1 VTDVW
6 TSATGPTEL
15 DRLVDDALSIARI
28 PAPTFEEEERIAW
41 LERRLAGAAGVRVR
55 DDVGNLLW
63 TWGQGRPRVL
73 LTAHVDTVFD
83 RSVELDF
90 RRERDGLRGPGIGD
104 NAMAVA
110 MAISVVEELLGE
122 GELAPAAVAF
132 TVGEEGPGN
141 LRGAFAACERLQPDA
156 MIALEGHGLDELF
169 LDAVGSVR
177 ASVEIVGPGG
187 HSWADRGRPSAL
199 HALLEIAVGLIA
211 LSGDGLAVNVGLLSG
226 GRAVNAIADR
236 GQMTVEA
243 RSTDHRLL
251 ERFDE
256 RLGALELR
264 PPLAVTV
271 DLIGR
276 RPAGRLRRD
285 APLLQVVREVRDEL
299 ALPNSETAA
308 STDANAGLALG
319 IPAVALGAARGTNMH
334 TTREYIDTSSLAL
347 GRRQLAMVLRRLL
360 APEDGCGGSGG

>member
-1 VTDVW
+1 
-6 TSATGPTEL
+6 
-15 DRLVDDALSIARI
+15 
-28 PAPTFEEEERIAW
+28 
-41 LERRLAGAAGVRVR
+41 
-55 DDVGNLLW
+55 
-63 TWGQGRPRVL
+63 
-73 LTAHVDTVFD
+73 
-83 RSVELDF
+83 
-90 RRERDGLRGPGIGD
+90 
-104 NAMAVA
+104 
-110 MAISVVEELLGE
+110 
-122 GELAPAAVAF
+122 
-132 TVGEEGPGN
+132 
-141 LRGAFAACERLQPDA
+141 
-156 MIALEGHGLDELF
+156 
-169 LDAVGSVR
+169 
-177 ASVEIVGPGG
+177 
-187 HSWADRGRPSAL
+187 WADRGRPSAL

-211 LSGDGLAVNVGLLSG
+211 LSGDGLAANVGLLSG

-319 IPAVALGAARGTNMH
+319 IP
-334 TTREYIDTSSLAL
+334 
-347 GRRQLAMVLRRLL
+347 
-360 APEDGCGGSGG
+360 